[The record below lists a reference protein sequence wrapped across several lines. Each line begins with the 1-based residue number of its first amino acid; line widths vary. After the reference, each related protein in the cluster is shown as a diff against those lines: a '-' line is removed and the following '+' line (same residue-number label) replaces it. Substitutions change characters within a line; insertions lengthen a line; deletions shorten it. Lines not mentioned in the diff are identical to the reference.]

1 METYSVAE
9 TKNRLSEL
17 IDRARAGEAVAITRH
32 GRPVAK
38 LRGIPEPTC
47 PVAQA
52 DLDWLIA
59 HRVGGHVPADD
70 AGTLLSKLR
79 DEGER

>member
-9 TKNRLSEL
+9 TKSRLSEL
-17 IDRARAGEAVAITRH
+17 IDRACEGETVIITRR
-32 GRPVAK
+32 GRPVAE
-38 LRGIPEPTC
+38 LRGIPV
-47 PVAQA
+47 PVRPVSQA
-52 DLDWLIA
+52 DLDWLAA
-59 HRVGGHVPADD
+59 HRIGSHVPADD